1 MYLRREDVGFVDELD
16 VGGRP
21 SGLDPLN
28 DVIEAEHE
36 TLRD

>member
-1 MYLRREDVGFVDELD
+1 MHFRREDVGLVDELD

-21 SGLDPLN
+21 SGLDPLD
-28 DVIEAEHE
+28 DVIEAEHG